1 MKLIGSKQMI
11 QPPQWMRCFY
21 GSAFWRGSSTGKT
34 IHLTFDDGP
43 VPNPTTWVLDLL
55 KQYDIKATFFCVGEN
70 IDKHP
75 ELYQQ
80 LLEQGH
86 SVGNHTYHHTKAFA
100 VSRETYFREIGLA
113 NQRMKTGLFRP
124 PHGQLYPWYLKELNK
139 IFDKIVFWDVMPM
152 DYDSRLNAK
161 EVFDNVRQYVRPGS
175 VIVFH
180 DSLKARDRLITALP
194 QTIEHLLNEGYTF
207 KPL

>member
-1 MKLIGSKQMI
+1 MNPFSKRQMI
-11 QPPQWMRCFY
+11 QPPQWMRCLY
-21 GSAFWRGSSTGKT
+21 GSAFWRGNSTEKT

-43 VPNPTTWVLDLL
+43 VPDPTPWVLDLL
-55 KQYDIKATFFCVGEN
+55 KQYDIKGTFFCVGEN

-75 ELYQQ
+75 HIFQQ
-80 LLEQGH
+80 VVEQGH
-86 SVGNHTYHHTKAFA
+86 SVGNHTYHHTKAFC
-100 VSRETYFREIGLA
+100 VSREEYFREIELA

-124 PHGQLYPWYLKELNK
+124 PHGQLYPWYMKELNK
-139 IFDKIVFWDVMPM
+139 IFNKIVLWDVMPM
-152 DYDSRLNAK
+152 DYDNRLNAK
-161 EVFDNVRQYVRPGS
+161 EVFENVRQFVRPGS

-180 DSLKARDRLITALP
+180 DSLKARDRLKTALP